1 MRNVRSVNKQKRRD
15 RILDEARNLIARKG
29 FDALSLRELAACA
42 DVSVPTIYNL
52 IGCKEQL
59 LKALVLGAFADF
71 EKLMQQKPPVAVV
84 KLPAK
89 MLDTLIEMISADPDY
104 YRATFLAS
112 ERIEGQQ
119 GAPGGTGFRRVAL
132 RRLAANL
139 IEQAQQQALL
149 RGEIAPRALVETLLA
164 SHDAAYC
171 GWAHRLLSLEEFRA
185 GSLRGFYIALAADAV
200 DSFRQALVAELNG
213 LPHV

>member
-1 MRNVRSVNKQKRRD
+1 MGNVRSLNKQKRRD
-15 RILDEARNLIARKG
+15 RILAEARNLIAREG

-59 LKALVLGAFADF
+59 LEMLVLGAFADF
-71 EKLMQQKPPVAVV
+71 EKLMQQKPPVPVV
-84 KLPAK
+84 RLPAK
-89 MLDTLIEMISADPDY
+89 MLDTLIEMISGDPDY

-112 ERIEGQQ
+112 ERIAGQQ
-119 GAPGGTGFRRVAL
+119 GVPGDTGFRRVAL
-132 RRLAANL
+132 RRLAAKL
-139 IEQAQQQALL
+139 IEEAQAQELL

-171 GWAHRLLSLEEFRA
+171 GWAHRVLSLEEFRA

-200 DSFRQALVAELNG
+200 DSFREALVAELNG
-213 LPHV
+213 LPRV